1 MKTLQPITTNFGKNL
16 SMLISLIGIRHKE
29 ASEQIGI
36 SYNTLSNIVNN
47 NFNPSEETINK
58 IESFVTKKGF
68 DKSMLY
74 IVRKP
79 IRNFRIRIKKTLSGN
94 EKATLRNT
102 LIEIEKLINHID
114 KLENEGTLPIDDFFD
129 LYTGTYKKIDSFDY
143 SERRRKFIEVIN
155 EKKRT
160 PIEWAEY
167 FRNPTDIGLWNN
179 FHKTI
184 PNLLEC
190 LGIRIHFTSF
200 GTDKV
205 ESCSTSIFNS
215 DPKNN
220 TIWTEP
226 SIFINT
232 DFCSTAEK
240 RMFSLAKEFYYMISY
255 KEEYDFLTINDFK
268 LVDSQKETD
277 AELFAMEYLLPKDNI
292 EAEWNYLKNRNKAD
306 IVNNIKCIF
315 KVSYKKI
322 LKRLSD
328 LGENITE
335 EEYLEALHEDC
346 DKIPYLGDE
355 PYPLPIEYGCRDF
368 YKFVFT
374 HVKNDDIMNL

>member
-1 MKTLQPITTNFGKNL
+1 MRTLQTITTNFGKNL

-47 NFNPSEETINK
+47 NFNPSEETKNK

-114 KLENEGTLPIDDFFD
+114 KLENEGYLPIDDFFD

-167 FRNPTDIGLWNN
+167 FRNPTDIDLWNN

-232 DFCSTAEK
+232 DFCSNAEK
-240 RMFSLAKEFYYMISY
+240 RVFSLAKEFYYMISY
-255 KEEYDFLTINDFK
+255 KEEYNFLTINDFK

-277 AELFAMEYLLPKDNI
+277 AELFAMEYLLPKDDI

-346 DKIPYLGDE
+346 DKIPYLAGE

-368 YKFVFT
+368 YKFYLRM
-374 HVKNDDIMNL
+374 KNIKT